1 MAGLATAALIFCA
14 LATAAHLI
22 SVMLTLMR
30 VLTRKN
36 NNNSTIKPVTIIR
49 PVCGSDHFDGLTLRS
64 TFEIHAA
71 SYEIIFCAAR
81 ESDPAVPLVR
91 KLIDDHPHVPAKLLV
106 SDDWPTS
113 NPKLNNVVKGW
124 KAARH
129 SWIVLADNNVL
140 MPPSYL
146 DDLFAAFEPD
156 VGLVCSPPI
165 GSRPAGFWAELECAF
180 LNTYQARWQSSAAA
194 AGLGFAQGKS
204 MLWRRDIL
212 DEAGGIEALGG
223 EIAEDAAATKIV
235 RARGLRVS
243 LVNRPFEQPL
253 GPRTFRQVWDR
264 QVRWARLRRATFRL
278 VYAPEILA
286 GGMLPILAG
295 VLAAPNFDIAPA
307 FALSALAAVWFGSE
321 TTLARAAGW
330 HMSVLSPLSWMLRD
344 LLLPVLWLE
353 GWVGDTFVWRGNDM
367 SVTESGKLSDGISRP
382 AIAMTATQASRVLT

>member
-1 MAGLATAALIFCA
+1 MAGLATAALAFCV

-22 SVMLTLMR
+22 SVMLTLAR
-30 VLTRKN
+30 VQARKKN
-36 NNNSTIKPVTIIR
+36 NHSTTTPVTIIR
-49 PVCGSDHFDGLTLRS
+49 PVCGSDHFDELTLRS
-64 TFEIHAA
+64 TFEIRAA

-91 KLIDDHPHVPAKLLV
+91 KLIDGHPHVSAKLLV
-106 SDDWPTS
+106 GDDRPTS

-129 SWIVLADNNVL
+129 PWIVLADNNVL
-140 MPPSYL
+140 MSPSYL
-146 DDLFAAFEPD
+146 DDLFAAFEPG

-194 AGLGFAQGKS
+194 TGFGFAQGKS

-235 RARGLRVS
+235 RARGLHVA

-286 GGMLPILAG
+286 GSVLPILAG
-295 VLAAPNFDIAPA
+295 AFAAPGFDIAPA
-307 FALSALAAVWFGSE
+307 FVLSVLAAVWFGSE
-321 TTLARAAGW
+321 AALAWVAGW
-330 HMSVLSPLSWMLRD
+330 HMSMLSPLSWMLRD
-344 LLLPVLWLE
+344 LLLPALWLE
-353 GWVGDTFVWRGNDM
+353 GWAGNTFVWRGNDM
-367 SVTESGKLSDGISRP
+367 SVTESGKVSDGISARRAV
-382 AIAMTATQASRVLT
+382 AITGDAN